1 MVLIDLQGPQNESK
15 WRFYINKKAEISKSC
30 NLMISPDPKF
40 CLWCTEIQIRREL
53 QTTLPKHNLTVII
66 IGFFLNHCYICN
78 VSSLI
83 YVVLDVQLICLF
95 FK

>member
-40 CLWCTEIQIRREL
+40 RLWCTEIQIRREL

-66 IGFFLNHCYICN
+66 IIIFK
-78 VSSLI
+78 SLL
-83 YVVLDVQLICLF
+83 YL
-95 FK
+95 

>member
-1 MVLIDLQGPQNESK
+1 M
-15 WRFYINKKAEISKSC
+15 NKKAEISKSC

-66 IGFFLNHCYICN
+66 IGFF
-78 VSSLI
+78 
-83 YVVLDVQLICLF
+83 
-95 FK
+95 